1 MLWKNCKEVQWKTDH
16 FLIQM
21 KFSLLKMLK
30 MITTPT
36 CIGLE
41 KNREEPFPKRTLRSE
56 TCQVIMHNHLVYLY
70 FKVRS
75 QT

>member
-1 MLWKNCKEVQWKTDH
+1 MIKK
-16 FLIQM
+16 
-21 KFSLLKMLK
+21 
-30 MITTPT
+30 ITTPI

-56 TCQVIMHNHLVYLY
+56 TCQVIIQNHLVYLY
-70 FKVRS
+70 FKVPS